1 MQQETIYVLHKN
13 GAKSHYIGLDY
24 LLNQNKFNL
33 KHREFS
39 VASKIFKA
47 LTKLD
52 LMLLQKQFINCLF
65 LLGLRFSKNKRIVIG
80 IAPFD
85 SRLIKL
91 SKILKNHRI
100 FYHTSWTYWDKS
112 FQPKKIKNSEIV
124 FETWRKF
131 LEDQVI
137 HIFAVTNQ
145 TKKQLHANYTLPNSK
160 VSVVYHS
167 LDSAFVS
174 KFNSKKDLN
183 SFIYLGR
190 LVPQKGIE
198 EILNYFFKNQH
209 LRLTLVG
216 KGKLDNVVKKYCS
229 NCNNIVHKPY
239 TNDKTKLAELMSRH
253 QYLIMNSKRTKTWE
267 ELFGMTI
274 IEGMAQGLVPIAT
287 KHSGPKEIISSDVGY
302 LFDEGKLGN
311 IVDSIT
317 EKSFDIQKS
326 KNAQEKALFFLP
338 HNISSFWQPVLK

>member
-24 LLNQNKFNL
+24 LLNQNNIKL

-39 VASKIFKA
+39 VAGKIFKA
-47 LTKLD
+47 LIGLN
-52 LMLLQKQFINCLF
+52 LFLLKKQFINCWFLF
-65 LLGLRFSKNKRIVIG
+65 GLRFSKNKRIVFG

-91 SKILKNHRI
+91 SKILKNHKI
-100 FYHTSWTYWDKS
+100 FYHTSWTFWDKT
-112 FQPKKIKNSEIV
+112 FHPKNPDNSTEV

-131 LEDQVI
+131 IEDQAI

-145 TKKQLHANYTLPNSK
+145 TKKQLLANYSIPDKK

-167 LDSAFVS
+167 LDSAFVT
-174 KFNSKKDLN
+174 KFNSKRVSK

-198 EILNYFFKNQH
+198 EILNYFLKNQH
-209 LRLTLVG
+209 LKLTIVG
-216 KGKLDNVVKKYCS
+216 KGKLDNIVKKYCANS
-229 NCNNIVHKPY
+229 SNIVYKPY
-239 TNDKTKLAELMSRH
+239 TENKTELAEIMSKH
-253 QYLIMNSKRTKTWE
+253 EYVLMNSMRTNKWE

-274 IEGMAQGLVPIAT
+274 IEGMAQGVVPIAT
-287 KHSGPKEIISSDVGY
+287 NHSGPKEIIGNDTGY
-302 LFDEGKLGN
+302 LFEEGKLESTLN
-311 IVDSIT
+311 SII
-317 EKSFDIQKS
+317 EKSFDSEKS
-326 KNAQEKALFFLP
+326 KNARKKALYYLQQ
-338 HNISSFWQPVLK
+338 NISSYWQPILE